1 MAADPGRPL
10 PAQPAASAIE
20 ARLTTLD
27 TAMVVFSLVVGI
39 GIFRTPAIVARAAG
53 DTFTFFTAWIVAGVV
68 ALLGAFVFAEIGSR
82 YPRAGGYYRVVADC
96 YHPTLAFMLNWSQTL
111 MQGAGAAGVAFIGAD
126 YLAPVLLPRGWVTP
140 HASLALA
147 CMLMLLLLAL
157 NFRGIKPGARTQNL
171 LSALKIAMILGLAI
185 LALALA
191 PRETTPAPASTAA
204 WGPRFAAA
212 LVPCF
217 YAYGGYHMTM
227 NLGADLKN
235 ARRSFPLAITA
246 GMLTVVGLYLLIDFT
261 YQRVLGT
268 GGIAGSQLVA
278 AALARATFGRAGE
291 WAVSVAVFLSA
302 AGFVNA
308 TVMQMPRT
316 FYAMAEDRVLPP
328 AFLRVNPRTQTQE
341 VGLAFFGATMLL
353 PALILGSFEKLLD
366 YVIFTDTLTLAVVA
380 STLFVLR
387 RRGYGAGG
395 FTGWGYPLMPA
406 LYIACLLVVTVR
418 VSTLEPPLA
427 VVGSA
432 LLLLGWPLYWLGRK
446 AWGGHRTGRSV
457 LPRRPCAR

>member
-1 MAADPGRPL
+1 MLMTDATTSP
-10 PAQPAASAIE
+10 IE
-20 ARLTTLD
+20 ARLSTLD

-53 DTFTFFTAWIVAGVV
+53 DTVAFFGAWIVAGVV
-68 ALLGAFVFAEIGSR
+68 ALIGALVFAEIGAR

-96 YHPTLAFMLNWSQTL
+96 YHPTVAFMLNWSQLL

-126 YLAPVLLPRGWVTP
+126 YLAPVLLPREWNAP
-140 HASLALA
+140 HASLVLA
-147 CMLMLLLLAL
+147 CTTMFLLLVL
-157 NFRGIKPGARTQNL
+157 NYRGIRPGAWTQNL

-191 PRETTPAPASTAA
+191 PHHGGTEPVPPAR

-217 YAYGGYHMTM
+217 YAYGGYQMTM

-246 GMLTVVGLYLLIDFT
+246 GMLTVVGLYLLINVA

-268 GGIAGSQLVA
+268 GGIASSQLVA
-278 AALARATFGRAGE
+278 AGLARATFGQEGE
-291 WAVSVAVFLSA
+291 IAVSVAVFLSA

-308 TVMQMPRT
+308 TVMQMPRSL
-316 FYAMAEDRVLPP
+316 YAMAEDRVLPP

-341 VGLAFFGATMLL
+341 AGLLFFGATMLL

-387 RRGYGAGG
+387 RRGCGAGG
-395 FTGWGYPLMPA
+395 FAGWGYPVVPV

-418 VSTLEPPLA
+418 VSTLEPRLA
-427 VVGSA
+427 IVGSV
-432 LLLLGWPLYWLGRK
+432 LLLLGGPLYWLGVK
-446 AWGGHRTGRSV
+446 AFGRRAV
-457 LPRRPCAR
+457 RAA